1 MNGSM
6 DGWMGSSCFSAAYT
20 VGTVLVITGNPN
32 AGWGWGRGRGTQRTY
47 HSYQGGASVDIT
59 ATMPIYKRSLS

>member
-6 DGWMGSSCFSAAYT
+6 DGWTGSSCFSAAYT

-32 AGWGWGRGRGTQRTY
+32 AGWGWGRGRGR
-47 HSYQGGASVDIT
+47 GGGGLSAHTT
-59 ATMPIYKRSLS
+59 ATRVEPV

>member
-6 DGWMGSSCFSAAYT
+6 DGWTGSSCFSAAYT

-32 AGWGWGRGRGTQRTY
+32 AGWGWGRGRG
-47 HSYQGGASVDIT
+47 GGLSAHTT
-59 ATMPIYKRSLS
+59 ATSVEPV